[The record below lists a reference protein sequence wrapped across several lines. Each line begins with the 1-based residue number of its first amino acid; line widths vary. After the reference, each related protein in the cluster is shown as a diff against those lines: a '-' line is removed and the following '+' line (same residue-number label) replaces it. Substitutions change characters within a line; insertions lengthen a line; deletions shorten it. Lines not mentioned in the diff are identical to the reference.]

1 MCNTLYKHIKTK
13 LFVLK
18 TDTQQDNLVG
28 SVRKKNPIIFSS
40 HQMLLKPCTQGEEDR
55 HP

>member
-1 MCNTLYKHIKTK
+1 MQYIIQTHQNKIVCS
-13 LFVLK
+13 K

-28 SVRKKNPIIFSS
+28 SVRKKNPRSYS
-40 HQMLLKPCTQGEEDR
+40 RHQMLLKPCTQGEEDR